1 MKTHA
6 PALSGLPICG
16 EASRWRGKRAQPYRM
31 ASGIPTCRL
40 CLTALSGSPELRAK
54 RWIAHARHAVNRWA
68 SRRETAEQTR

>member
-40 CLTALSGSPELRAK
+40 CLTALRAK
-54 RWIAHARHAVNRWA
+54 PESRAELWLAHARRVMDGWRKGRDVA
-68 SRRETAEQTR
+68 